1 MPRYA
6 AILGHQPHIS
16 LAELA
21 SVCEEFEVRGK
32 VEKVVTL
39 FDGKTDLDAKML
51 NMIGGTVVLAQQ
63 IKSASPLTLEDIPKI
78 VANETSG
85 VKGKITFS
93 LRCYGLQPRAVHEL
107 YRASKQQL
115 KKNGRPSRYIGTDR
129 KPAAAVL
136 LHDSGVL
143 TGEHGVEIFVVVSK
157 ESLSGSKEKLEEPE
171 VWIGKTLFAQDIESY
186 SKRDMEK
193 PARDTT
199 VGLLPPKL
207 AQILLNFGHWL
218 TEGYEPLG
226 AGHEAN
232 KKLKT
237 QNSKLTVL
245 DPFTGTGV
253 IPLEALLRKWNVIAT
268 DVSLKAVNATQRNID
283 WIRKEEKILKRDAES
298 VVFKHDATKPFPK
311 EKLQRGFEPHV
322 IVTETTLGPNLQSRP
337 TIKDAQ
343 KLKTENEKIQAAFL
357 RAAATAFPRAPI
369 VCTWPVWYHAKG
381 QIHLE
386 KIWEVLHDIG
396 YHATLPPGIESDVEG
411 RLSLIY
417 RRPDQF
423 VGREIVML
431 LPKKM

>member
-63 IKSASPLTLEDIPKI
+63 TKSASPLTLEDIPKI

-93 LRCYGLQPRAVHEL
+93 LRCFGLTPRAVHEL
-107 YRASKQQL
+107 YRESKKQL

-143 TGEHGVEIFVVVSK
+143 TGQHGVEIFVIVSK

-207 AQILLNFGHWL
+207 AQILLNFGSWL
-218 TEGYEPLG
+218 AQGYTHPSS
-226 AGHEAN
+226 GHEAN

-237 QNSKLTVL
+237 KN
-245 DPFTGTGV
+245 
-253 IPLEALLRKWNVIAT
+253 
-268 DVSLKAVNATQRNID
+268 
-283 WIRKEEKILKRDAES
+283 
-298 VVFKHDATKPFPK
+298 
-311 EKLQRGFEPHV
+311 
-322 IVTETTLGPNLQSRP
+322 
-337 TIKDAQ
+337 
-343 KLKTENEKIQAAFL
+343 
-357 RAAATAFPRAPI
+357 
-369 VCTWPVWYHAKG
+369 
-381 QIHLE
+381 
-386 KIWEVLHDIG
+386 
-396 YHATLPPGIESDVEG
+396 
-411 RLSLIY
+411 
-417 RRPDQF
+417 
-423 VGREIVML
+423 
-431 LPKKM
+431 